1 MHGKIV
7 YIQNGLIILVS
18 IAFYLKCEY
27 KLEHYFISYCSSTD
41 MRITIPLPSTTPRI
55 APGIGPC
62 DNFKTTSDI
71 SLNSHPNDCDK
82 FVQCYFDEKGQL
94 WSADQQ
100 CPFGQYWDQDTLKC
114 RSSKYVKCEKGFYS
128 MFICLY
134 TRTSFHKA
142 KLFLYSR

>member
-71 SLNSHPNDCDK
+71 SLNPHPMTDW
-82 FVQCYFDEKGQL
+82 Y
-94 WSADQQ
+94 
-100 CPFGQYWDQDTLKC
+100 TLLNTGN
-114 RSSKYVKCEKGFYS
+114 VKKV
-128 MFICLY
+128 FILCLY
-134 TRTSFHKA
+134 VYILGHHFIKPSCFSTVDKRSI
-142 KLFLYSR
+142 